1 MSPRQT
7 TIELDD
13 AAAGMVLSSVLL
25 DAGGGT
31 LLPKGAELTDALL
44 TSLRRRGVERIAVVD
59 NRISDAEL
67 AAERE
72 RVGKRLAALFRK
84 CANQGASDVLQN
96 SIMLYRMEG

>member
-7 TIELDD
+7 TIDLED
-13 AAAGMVLSSVLL
+13 ATAGMVLSSVLL

-44 TSLRRRGVERIAVVD
+44 TSLRRRGVERIAIVD
-59 NRISDAEL
+59 NSQSDAEL

-72 RVGKRLAALFRK
+72 RVAKRLASLFRK
-84 CANQGASDVLQN
+84 CANQNATNALQN
-96 SIMLYRMEG
+96 SILLYRVEG

>member
-7 TIELDD
+7 TIDLED
-13 AAAGMVLSSVLL
+13 ATAGMVLSSVLL

-59 NRISDAEL
+59 NRQSDAEL

-72 RVGKRLAALFRK
+72 RVAKRLASLFRK
-84 CANQGASDVLQN
+84 CANQNAANTLQN
-96 SIMLYRMEG
+96 SILLYRMEG